1 MEDRLLTDATLKLI
15 GHDQRAPLM
24 TMREIATQQD
34 SKTARLVA
42 AEIIQIVRDW
52 FDLAEGRST
61 SSACFAEFVRIYPD
75 FNSMS
80 LVGYLSKKYG
90 LEG

>member
-24 TMREIATQQD
+24 TMREITSWQD

-42 AEIIQIVRDW
+42 AEIIQIVRDREDM
-52 FDLAEGRST
+52 FTHD
-61 SSACFAEFVRIYPD
+61 FMKKYPD
-75 FNSMS
+75 YKPEIEMS
-80 LVGYLSKKYG
+80 DYLTRKYSK
-90 LEG
+90 